1 VRYSISCM
9 AFHGKKKRALSCAKT
24 RKRLQCAAIGM
35 MLGLS
40 AHELSHA
47 GDSRQAVATNVADLT
62 EDDDVV
68 TLQFSPDDRQLAIGT
83 AQTLHVHLWDW
94 RARRID
100 RTLQK
105 PRPADLLFS
114 SEGIRYSIDGKFL
127 AIAHAIGS
135 AAEGR
140 SVVDIYSPQTGAP
153 LHRIP
158 ELRLGGAYSRMEF
171 SPDGKLLVRTFDSDN
186 RSKTGQFLVHRT
198 DTWDVIWS
206 LSTLPLDVHTLA
218 LTRDATLAAVAGGP
232 TAYPGT
238 WGSAQILIID
248 LAQRKVIH
256 AFDSVFSRGVTINV
270 VAWHPD
276 GLHLAAGA
284 YGENPGVPTPPEPV
298 KIVNAATGKTEIAEA
313 LPPMDVTGLHYTSDG
328 RYLIECGYSPRVHGK
343 GLARV
348 WDGQHETLLQ
358 EIPVDQ
364 SFGMTISGDNR
375 YFAIGDKHHVS
386 IWTLK

>member
-1 VRYSISCM
+1 M
-9 AFHGKKKRALSCAKT
+9 PFHDKTRRALSSANT
-24 RKRLQCAAIGM
+24 RKRLQSAAIGM
-35 MLGLS
+35 MLGLA
-40 AHELSHA
+40 AHGLSHA
-47 GDSRQAVATNVADLT
+47 GDSRRAIATNVADLK
-62 EDDDVV
+62 EDDGVV
-68 TLQFSPDDRQLAIGT
+68 SLQFSPDSRQLAVSMAT
-83 AQTLHVHLWDW
+83 TLDIHVWDW
-94 RARRID
+94 RARRIE

-105 PRPADLLFS
+105 PLPADLLLS
-114 SEGIRYSIDGKFL
+114 SEGIRYSPDGTLL
-127 AIAHAIGS
+127 AVAHGIAS
-135 AAEGR
+135 ATEGR
-140 SVVDIYSPQTGAP
+140 SVVDIYNSQSGTL
-153 LHRIP
+153 LHRISETP
-158 ELRLGGAYSRMEF
+158 LGAAYSRIEF
-171 SPDGKLLVRTFDSDN
+171 SADGKLLVRTFDSDN

-218 LTRDATLAAVAGGP
+218 LTRDARLAAVAGGP

-238 WGSAQILIID
+238 WGSAQILVID

-256 AFDSVFSRGVTINV
+256 AFDSVFSRGVTTNV

-276 GLHLAAGA
+276 GIHLAVGS

-298 KIVNAATGKTEIAEA
+298 KIVNVSTGKTEIAES

-328 RYLIECGYSPRVHGK
+328 RYLIESGYSPRVNGK
-343 GLARV
+343 GLARI
-348 WDGQHETLLQ
+348 WDGQHQTLLQ

-364 SFGMTISGDNR
+364 SYGMTISGDDR